1 MNIPTHSIDFK
12 TITAQERYKIL
23 AGSVVPRPIALI
35 TSINNKGE
43 LNAAPF
49 SFFNALSANPPL
61 IGFGIQ
67 RMPDGQPKDTYKNII
82 ESKEFTVN
90 IVSDALVEAMNICA
104 VQFES
109 NVDEASMAGL
119 SVTLGTLINTPRI
132 KESMISLEC
141 KLFSNLSTGEYGDL
155 LLGEVI
161 MAHINESIIDKDNLY
176 INQIGLDAVG
186 RMGGQGYVR
195 TREYFDLKTIKK
207 EEFGKVNQLRV
218 WAEKTSNGD

>member
-1 MNIPTHSIDFK
+1 MNNKTYSIDFSS
-12 TITAQERYKIL
+12 ITAQERYKIL
-23 AGSVVPRPIALI
+23 SASVVPRPIALV
-35 TSINNKGE
+35 TSINLKGV

-49 SFFNALSANPPL
+49 SFFNALSVNPPL
-61 IGFGIQ
+61 VGFGIQ
-67 RMPDGQPKDTYKNII
+67 RMPDGQLKDTYKNII
-82 ESKEFTVN
+82 ESEEFTVN

-109 NVDEASMAGL
+109 SVNEACMAGL
-119 SVTLGTLINTPRI
+119 SVHPGTLINTPRI
-132 KESMISLEC
+132 KESMVSLEC
-141 KLFSNLSTGEYGDL
+141 RLFSNISTGEYGDL
-155 LLGEVI
+155 LLGEVV
-161 MAHINESIIDKDNLY
+161 MVHVNESIIDKDNLY

-218 WAEKTSNGD
+218 WAEKASNGD